1 MRRVA
6 SKKMTTVHY
15 FHNVVGMSKHIAP
28 SGFPERPTRLS
39 GIETAM
45 EDLLPRC
52 VSHLQTEPVVR
63 DVLVREYGAAEVKR
77 WETAAETA
85 GDYVEMDDR
94 SGDVY
99 WSRGSMEAVR
109 LAAGAAVAAVG
120 TALDAAAAGRTEHAF
135 AAVRPPGH
143 HCFDAPAGFCI
154 ANNVVLAAR
163 AALDRGKRV
172 AIVDWDY
179 HFGDGTAQALLST
192 PEVTFCSLHCEYD
205 RRGSPTYPYS
215 PKREARILKGG
226 ELARATRGRMFNI
239 MWGRDDADNAAYITA
254 FTRVVV
260 PAFRKF
266 APDIVLVSA
275 GYDALRG
282 DALAGM
288 ELTPSVFY
296 ELAAELKTLGVPIV
310 CVLEGGYDP
319 GLLGAGVRA
328 TVDGL
333 LAPRGEEA
341 CVGAGDPARQHMQ
354 VINAVEESLKSFG
367 AI

>member
-1 MRRVA
+1 MRLATAV
-6 SKKMTTVHY
+6 KMTTVHY
-15 FHNVVGMSKHIAP
+15 FHNPVAMSKHIAP
-28 SGFPERPTRLS
+28 SGFPERPTRLV
-39 GIETAM
+39 GIEFAM
-45 EDLLPRC
+45 EDLRGRC
-52 VSHLQTEPVVR
+52 VTHIQTNPVDR
-63 DVLVREYGAAEVKR
+63 DVLVREYGSAEVQR
-77 WETAAETA
+77 WEAASAAA
-85 GDYVEMDDR
+85 GDYVDMDDR

-99 WSRGSMEAVR
+99 WSRGTMEAVR
-109 LAAGAAVAAVG
+109 IAAGAARAAVG
-120 TALDAAAAGRTEHAF
+120 VVLDAAAEGRVENAF

-163 AALDRGKRV
+163 AALARGKRV

-179 HFGDGTAQALLST
+179 HFGDGTAFVLQEEAG
-192 PEVTFCSLHCEYD
+192 VAFCSLHCERD
-205 RRGSPTYPYS
+205 RRGSMTYPL
-215 PKREARILKGG
+215 PPPPRHALKGA
-226 ELARATRGRMFNI
+226 ELARVTRGRMFNI
-239 MWGRDDADNAAYITA
+239 MWDRDDADNAAYIVA
-254 FTRVVV
+254 FERVVV

-275 GYDALRG
+275 GYDAIKG

-288 ELTPSVFY
+288 EMSPSVFY
-296 ELAAELKTLGVPIV
+296 ELTAALKTLGVPIV

-333 LAPRGEEA
+333 LSPCGDMATL
-341 CVGAGDPARQHMQ
+341 GAGSPAPQHAR
-354 VINAVEESLKSFG
+354 VIDKVEESLKSFG